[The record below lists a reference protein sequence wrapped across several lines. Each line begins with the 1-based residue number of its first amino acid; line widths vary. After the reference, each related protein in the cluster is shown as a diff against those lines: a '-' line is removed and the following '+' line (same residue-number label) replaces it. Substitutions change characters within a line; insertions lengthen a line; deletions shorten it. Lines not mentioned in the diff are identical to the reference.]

1 MPKVQLIRR
10 DGGIIEL
17 DVTSIGFN
25 VQRGVSVWPIPVFG
39 VRAALDLNT
48 NTFNIN
54 LQGILTDDEEATG
67 ANGAAAIIDL
77 SRPTGIF
84 DSWFKQQQAAGYSA
98 IGDITSA
105 LHGKELVFRSAGQ
118 ISAGLG
124 EDITL
129 RFYSS
134 SVPSATV
141 ATRSMIPVNI
151 SSSITDTGDIADAI
165 VSALN
170 GGSVKVNAATVTIS
184 SIFTVAQSAGAK
196 GNSGAHQSA
205 GTLTNEKVTITNK
218 TTGTDGN
225 VPLLKR
231 GDVGVSGAQ
240 SWTNSF
246 FASANFNGGIDG
258 TRLTRGDKVQDL
270 LNSTVNASA
279 GGGLISPQS
288 FTGNLIEMSDSL
300 SSFDVSSLLR
310 IDQSESVKKYIV
322 GLRIPYD
329 SLASATG
336 NSEELRQFIIPTGPG
351 SNASA
356 ASNTESFDPV
366 DTVGGESVRPNP
378 FLRQG
383 IAISGVVQ
391 TFDPAYEAGDSVWT
405 YSLNF
410 AAVEQLL
417 GI

>member
-118 ISAGLG
+118 VSAGLG

-165 VSALN
+165 VTALN
-170 GGSVKVNAATVTIS
+170 GGSVKVNAATATIS

-288 FTGNLIEMSDSL
+288 FTGNLIEMPDSL